1 MFSVVLS
8 VILSVRSSVAAT
20 IERYPLLLE
29 LIREVASRYIQ
40 TGQMKSENRI
50 ELLWSLNS

>member
-8 VILSVRSSVAAT
+8 VILSVGSSVAAT